1 MFEVPGSDVK
11 TVHITEDCVRG
22 VAAPEYIR
30 HNSSTTQANDVTTS
44 NVSSVTDDEESA
56 QVRVKQ

>member
-11 TVHITEDCVRG
+11 TVLITEDCVKG
-22 VAAPEYIR
+22 QASPEYIR
-30 HNSSTTQANDVTTS
+30 RPPSSTDSDEPPTTQTTS
-44 NVSSVTDDEESA
+44 SEEEESA